1 MHFTLRQLGYFK
13 SLCEHRN
20 FGRAAQACHVSQP
33 ALSVQIKALEDLMG
47 GILVERRA
55 RDVILT
61 PLGREVLAQSDEI
74 LAAAGQLDRLA
85 RDQSSGQRS
94 LSLGVIPTIAPYL
107 LPGLLAALR
116 AHDLQL
122 DIQVREARTERLIEA
137 LQSGALDVAIMALP
151 SGGTGLVEEPLFED
165 HFLLAGSAN
174 RLAQVNLGHPKVAP
188 SDLKANQL
196 MLLEDGHCLT
206 DQALAVCGVGR
217 SAAGINMGAGSL
229 ATLSR
234 LVAAGFGL
242 TLMPE
247 IALAAECSAAQGLCV
262 QRFGAPEPKRQI
274 GLIRRA
280 STAEAAWF
288 QDLARVAR
296 ETGLGILAQA
306 QNDYGPAIGEPS
318 LMSNQS

>member
-1 MHFTLRQLGYFK
+1 MRFTLRQLGYFK
-13 SLCEHRN
+13 ALCEHRN

-55 RDVILT
+55 RDVVLT

-74 LAAAGQLDRLA
+74 LLSAGRLERLA
-85 RDQSSGQRS
+85 QDQSSGRRS

-107 LPGLLAALR
+107 LPGFLADLR
-116 AHDLQL
+116 AHDLHL
-122 DIQVREARTERLIEA
+122 NIQVREARTERLLEA
-137 LQSGALDVAIMALP
+137 LHNGALDVAIMALP
-151 SGGTGLVEEPLFED
+151 SGGAGLVEEELFED

-174 RLAQVNLGHPKVAP
+174 RLAQVNAGHPRVEP

-206 DQALAVCGVGR
+206 DQALEVCGVAC
-217 SAAGINMGAGSL
+217 SASGINMGAGSL

-247 IALAAECSAAQGLCV
+247 LALAAECNAAQGLCV
-262 QRFGAPEPKRQI
+262 QRFGAPQPKRRI

-280 STAEAAWF
+280 STAESVWF
-288 QDLARVAR
+288 QDLAQVAR
-296 ETGLGILAQA
+296 QTGQAILQQA
-306 QNDYGPAIGEPS
+306 QKDYGPATGEPEP
-318 LMSNQS
+318 

>member
-1 MHFTLRQLGYFK
+1 MRFTLRQLGYFK
-13 SLCEHRN
+13 ALCEHRN

-33 ALSVQIKALEDLMG
+33 ALSVQIKALEDQMG

-55 RDVILT
+55 REVILT

-74 LAAAGQLDRLA
+74 LLSAGRLERLA
-85 RDQSSGQRS
+85 QDQSSGRRS

-107 LPGLLAALR
+107 LPGFLADLR
-116 AHDLQL
+116 AQDLQL
-122 DIQVREARTERLIEA
+122 DIQVREARTERLLEA
-137 LQSGALDVAIMALP
+137 LQSGALDLAIMALP
-151 SGGTGLVEEPLFED
+151 SGGAGLVEVDLFED

-174 RLAQVNLGHPKVAP
+174 RLAQVNAGHPKVEP
-188 SDLKANQL
+188 SDLEANQL

-206 DQALAVCGVGR
+206 DQALEACGVAR
-217 SAAGINMGAGSL
+217 SASGINMGAGSL

-247 IALAAECSAAQGLCV
+247 LALAAECNSAQGLCV
-262 QRFGAPEPKRQI
+262 QRFGAPQPKRRI

-280 STAEAAWF
+280 STAESEWF

-296 ETGLGILAQA
+296 QTGQAILEQA
-306 QNDYGPAIGEPS
+306 QKDYGPATGEPES
-318 LMSNQS
+318 

>member
-1 MHFTLRQLGYFK
+1 MNFTLRQLGYFRA
-13 SLCEHRN
+13 LCEHRN

-61 PLGREVLAQSDEI
+61 PLGRDVLAQSEEI
-74 LAAAGQLDRLA
+74 LMVAGRLERLA

-107 LPGLLAALR
+107 LPGLLADLR
-116 AHDLQL
+116 AQDLHL
-122 DIQVREARTERLIEA
+122 NIQVREARTERLLEA
-137 LQSGALDVAIMALP
+137 LQNGGLDVAIMALP
-151 SGGTGLVEEPLFED
+151 SGGAGLVEEALFED

-174 RLAQVNLGHPKVAP
+174 RLAQVNAGHPKVDP
-188 SDLKANQL
+188 SDLEPDHL

-206 DQALAVCGVGR
+206 DQALEVCGVAR
-217 SAAGINMGAGSL
+217 SATGINMGAGSL

-247 IALAAECSAAQGLCV
+247 LALAAECNAAQGLCV
-262 QRFGAPEPKRQI
+262 QRFAAPEPKRRI

-280 STAEAAWF
+280 STAEAQWF

-296 ETGLGILAQA
+296 QAGQSILAEA
-306 QNDYGPAIGEPS
+306 QKDYGPAIGEPEP
-318 LMSNQS
+318 Q

>member
-1 MHFTLRQLGYFK
+1 MNFTLRQLGYYK
-13 SLCEHRN
+13 ALCEHRN

-61 PLGREVLAQSDEI
+61 PLGREVLAQAEEI
-74 LAAAGQLDRLA
+74 LLAAGRLGRLA
-85 RDQSSGQRS
+85 QDQSSGQRS

-107 LPGLLAALR
+107 LPGLLADLR
-116 AHDLQL
+116 SHDLQL
-122 DIQVREARTERLIEA
+122 NIQVREARTERLLEA

-151 SGGTGLVEEPLFED
+151 SGGPGLVEEELFED

-174 RLAQVNLGHPKVAP
+174 RLAQVNAGHPKVEP
-188 SDLKANQL
+188 SDLEANQL

-206 DQALAVCGVGR
+206 DQTLEVCGVVR
-217 SAAGINMGAGSL
+217 TASGINMGAGSL

-247 IALAAECSAAQGLCV
+247 LALAAECTAARGLCV
-262 QRFGAPEPKRQI
+262 QRFAAPQPKRRI

-280 STAEAAWF
+280 STAEADWF
-288 QDLARVAR
+288 QELAKVAR
-296 ETGLGILAQA
+296 QTGEGILAEA
-306 QNDYGPAIGEPS
+306 QKDYGPADGEPVS
-318 LMSNQS
+318 Y